1 MKIEIGEYAIKSW
14 LIHIQKCQL
23 VQINWKESPKWN
35 GNIEMVDKIIKCF
48 ENKYR
53 KENINLFKKYNKPN
67 NVLSQHECD
76 AIGIKINTN
85 SIEYFAVEVA
95 YHINGLNYG
104 KNDDKR
110 NIVAKCIK
118 NAIALYEFFNA
129 KTANILFVS
138 PKISKRKYEMLL
150 SEFEQIEK
158 CFNKKFNLNY
168 KFILIANKD
177 FTSEI
182 TDKLL
187 SISNEINDNNDLF
200 MRSYQLANIK
210 SN

>member
-14 LIHIQKCQL
+14 LIHIKKCQL
-23 VQINWKESPKWN
+23 VQINWKKSPKWN
-35 GNIEMVDKIIKCF
+35 GNIEMVDEIIKCF

-76 AIGIKINTN
+76 AVGVKINEN

-110 NIVAKCIK
+110 NVVAKCIK
-118 NAIALYEFFNA
+118 NAIALYEYFNA
-129 KTANILFVS
+129 KTANILFIS
-138 PKISKRKYEMLL
+138 PKISNNKYEVLL
-150 SEFEQIEK
+150 KEFKQLEE
-158 CFNKKFNLNY
+158 CFNKNFNLNY
-168 KFILIANKD
+168 KFTLIANKV
-177 FTSEI
+177 FSEEI
-182 TDKLL
+182 IDKLL
-187 SISNEINDNNDLF
+187 NITNEINDDNDLF
-200 MRSYQLANIK
+200 MRSCQLVNIN